1 MQSMQSMNRYS
12 DIRVQQ
18 QINGSMQWV
27 PAPPEWAAAYLH
39 YKSRPAYSPEVPSNY
54 ENRFLVYRGENKC
67 YMPTRIQCSYTGD
80 VHAIMDCAD
89 VKVFLQDAE
98 PVDWYPARNYQMWAF
113 RDFIYDPARPERKF
127 YASKY
132 SSHLF
137 FQQGSFQRGSFQQGS
152 FQRGSFQRGSSVI
165 TDIDLDDLPPNI
177 IFSISRN
184 ENGSVYYERNDP
196 RGTRVR
202 ICDHEG
208 ARSGFRGFYNRI
220 TMDTGMIVTPAQA
233 LQVQSAPAQ
242 SPQFHQSNAPWYVS
256 PTIPEILFA
265 VASQPMPSYSA
276 SSASC
281 SIPLQLPPGLVAQ
294 KTNVEEDQCILCYEN
309 AKNMTFSPC
318 AHTIACSECY
328 SKLIKPRECPVC
340 KQAIASLS

>member
-1 MQSMQSMNRYS
+1 MNRYS

-98 PVDWYPARNYQMWAF
+98 PVDWYPARDYQMWAF

-137 FQQGSFQRGSFQQGS
+137 FQQGSFQQ
-152 FQRGSFQRGSSVI
+152 GSFQRGSSVI

-233 LQVQSAPAQ
+233 QAAQVQAVQ
-242 SPQFHQSNAPWYVS
+242 
-256 PTIPEILFA
+256 A
-265 VASQPMPSYSA
+265 VAQPTSA
-276 SSASC
+276 SA
-281 SIPLQLPPGLVAQ
+281 LQLPPLISV
-294 KTNVEEDQCILCYEN
+294 TITSVEEDQCILCYEN
-309 AKNMTFSPC
+309 RKNITFSPC
-318 AHTIACSECY
+318 AHNVTCSACY
-328 SKLIKPRECPVC
+328 TKLIKPHECPVC
-340 KQAIASLS
+340 KQTIESLIGLI